1 MTKIGEFLV
10 QRGLLNREQLERA
23 LKESRISGELIG
35 KTLLRMKLVT
45 QEKLLMALGEQ
56 LGIPYYPSLQ
66 QLDIPQEVIKAVSPK
81 FIQHYK
87 FMPVKLKGNV
97 LTVAVSDPL
106 AVWLLEDLKLHLGFD
121 IERVLATQ
129 EEILAGIKRYYGV
142 GADTVEEILTQEKTG
157 KGKQSRYET
166 LEEIQD
172 IGDMGKTAEDASVI
186 KLVNQILS
194 ESVNAR
200 ATDIHLET
208 FRDYVR
214 VRYRIDGIL
223 YICACRRRSNICIP
237 PSSRA

>member
-87 FMPVKLKGNV
+87 FMPVKLKGMS
-97 LTVAVSDPL
+97 LPSPSPIP
-106 AVWLLEDLKLHLGFD
+106 WRFGFWK
-121 IERVLATQ
+121 I
-129 EEILAGIKRYYGV
+129 
-142 GADTVEEILTQEKTG
+142 
-157 KGKQSRYET
+157 
-166 LEEIQD
+166 
-172 IGDMGKTAEDASVI
+172 
-186 KLVNQILS
+186 
-194 ESVNAR
+194 
-200 ATDIHLET
+200 
-208 FRDYVR
+208 
-214 VRYRIDGIL
+214 
-223 YICACRRRSNICIP
+223 
-237 PSSRA
+237 